1 MSKINIKEMQQKI
14 EAGMLLAQKRM
25 MERKKKENGELVIF
39 RDGKV
44 MKVKARE
51 FNINLQIDK
60 KQNSLWNSK
69 RDF

>member
-1 MSKINIKEMQQKI
+1 MSKIDIKEMQQKI

-44 MKVKARE
+44 MKVKVRD
-51 FNINLQIDK
+51 FIINLQIDK
-60 KQNSLWNSK
+60 NQNSLWNSK